1 MKKTMMMVVLGLA
14 IATAALAGESTRT
27 VDLTPVDRPAQTVQK
42 PEPKEDAK
50 PAKAEDKDEFAGVA
64 MIRFFTRSVEA
75 ATESGKCNGVQA
87 SASVQIAA
95 Y

>member
-1 MKKTMMMVVLGLA
+1 MKKTMMMVVLGLG

-27 VDLTPVDRPAQTVQK
+27 DLTPVDRPAQTVQK
-42 PEPKEDAK
+42 PEPKEEAK
-50 PAKAEDKDEFAGVA
+50 PAKSDDKDEFAGVA
-64 MIRFFTRSVEA
+64 IIRFFTRSVEA
-75 ATESGKCNGVQA
+75 ATESGKCSGVQA